1 MTYLCTPCTLQPG
14 DLVWCLHYGSHTC
27 RYTRTWEDD
36 GFNKPCFL
44 IKRLAG
50 GSSDCINWLVLFQGR
65 RIIVPE
71 FYLQA

>member
-14 DLVWCLHYGSHTC
+14 DFV
-27 RYTRTWEDD
+27 YTRTWEDD